1 MFLLQQ
7 PVAEG
12 LSGLGLALAQLAP
25 SNTADGTESEAKILR
40 YHDSNNREAGFPV
53 LYRCC
58 APDLPIGDGFAG
70 HDEERGLGT
79 TRVDL

>member
-1 MFLLQQ
+1 MT
-7 PVAEG
+7 PCN
-12 LSGLGLALAQLAP
+12 S
-25 SNTADGTESEAKILR
+25 
-40 YHDSNNREAGFPV
+40 AG
-53 LYRCC
+53 